1 MSRIESGKF
10 PMQIAPFDFGEL
22 IRRVLINFE
31 PRIDEKHIQIQ
42 LDLLPDPCFVRGDAN
57 RISQVVTNLV
67 DNALKFLP
75 EGGTLSL
82 QTERIGRDIRLSV
95 KNNGPMIA
103 PEDLPH
109 LFERFYKADKAHTS
123 GGGTGLGLSICQLI
137 MREHHSDITVTSTAE
152 ETCFAFALRATD
164 PPAHEA

>member
-1 MSRIESGKF
+1 
-10 PMQIAPFDFGEL
+10 
-22 IRRVLINFE
+22 
-31 PRIDEKHIQIQ
+31 
-42 LDLLPDPCFVRGDAN
+42 
-57 RISQVVTNLV
+57 
-67 DNALKFLP
+67 
-75 EGGTLSL
+75 
-82 QTERIGRDIRLSV
+82 
-95 KNNGPMIA
+95 MIA